1 MKNGIVRI
9 LASVLPGLGHL
20 NPMVPL
26 LKELEGREHDVEV
39 VVPPP
44 FTPYVERV
52 GLRAVGLGPAWT
64 EAQVDD
70 VYPGWHDLDGAAQ
83 LLVWTEF
90 ATRFEPH
97 LREYV
102 EATRP
107 DVMVHDHFEFAAWL
121 VGERLGIPWV
131 PYAMTVRALDP
142 VLLTLAQVTDAVDA
156 MREAAGLP
164 PEDGQCGGAR
174 WLYLD
179 ALPPSLTAGLLPPGP
194 TVHHVRHV
202 ADDRTG
208 GTAALS
214 ATVADRPHGRP
225 LVYVTLGTI
234 FNRADTVMARLI
246 QGAGRVDADI
256 LVTVGENG
264 SVPQSIPPNV
274 TVERY
279 VPQGELYP
287 HLWAVVCH
295 GGFGT
300 AFGSIAHGLPV
311 TSAPIAA
318 DQPLNAAL
326 IAMAGAGCNLAT
338 ALPEGAMFPI
348 LGEGEPDPSAV
359 ASAIEQ
365 MLGDETMRASAA
377 LLADEMAS
385 GRTVDEAADLVEHVV
400 ASGAPALRA

>member
-1 MKNGIVRI
+1 VRI

-26 LKELEGREHDVEV
+26 LRELAGRGHEVEV

-52 GLRAVGLGPAWT
+52 GLRAAGLGPEWT
-64 EAQVDD
+64 EAQIDD
-70 VYPGWHDLDGAAQ
+70 VYPGWHDLVGAAQ
-83 LLVWTEF
+83 LIVWTEF

-102 EATRP
+102 EAARP
-107 DVMVHDHFEFAAWL
+107 DVIVHDHFEFAAWL

-131 PYAMTVRALDP
+131 PYAMTARALDP
-142 VLLTLAQVTDAVDA
+142 VLLALTEATDAVNT

-164 PEDGQCGGAR
+164 PEEGQCSGAQ

-179 ALPPSLTAGLLPPGP
+179 ALPPSLTSGLLPPGP

-208 GTAALS
+208 STTGLP
-214 ATVADRPHGRP
+214 ATVVDRRGDRP

-234 FNRADTVMARLI
+234 FNRAATVMARLI
-246 QGAGRVDADI
+246 AGAGRVDADV
-256 LVTVGENG
+256 LVTVGEHG
-264 SVPQSIPPNV
+264 SIPESIPPNV

-279 VPQGELYP
+279 VPQAELYP
-287 HLWAVVCH
+287 HLSAVVCH

-300 AFGSIAHGLPV
+300 AFGSIAHSLPV

-326 IAMAGAGCNLAT
+326 IAMVGAGCNLAT
-338 ALPEGAMFPI
+338 GLPEGAMFPI
-348 LGEGEPDPSAV
+348 LDEGEPDPDAV
-359 ASAIEQ
+359 AAAIEQ
-365 MLGDETMRASAA
+365 MIEDETMRASAA
-377 LLADEMAS
+377 RLADEMAS
-385 GRTVDEAADLVEHVV
+385 GRTVVEAADLVEQVV
-400 ASGAPALRA
+400 QTGTPVFRE